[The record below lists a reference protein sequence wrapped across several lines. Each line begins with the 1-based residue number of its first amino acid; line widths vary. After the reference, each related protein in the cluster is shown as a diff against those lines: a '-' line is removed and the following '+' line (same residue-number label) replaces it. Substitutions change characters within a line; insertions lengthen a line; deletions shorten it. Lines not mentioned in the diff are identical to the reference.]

1 MDIYTTK
8 ELIMKTDKRKFA
20 LVNLITGYVMVI
32 AFVALVLANR
42 SETVVTPVIA
52 DNEAELF
59 VEKVDED
66 VKISMYG
73 SDRIAVFQG
82 TIYTDPGFKAV
93 DSEGNDVSD
102 QVVVTGVNEVDTST
116 AGFTYK
122 IEYTHINNSG
132 EETNAERF
140 VTVNGTTLITDNSV
154 YRDRLTGVVL
164 NDTDPVVAVV
174 DNDPLYVD
182 RDRDL
187 IVGGRD
193 VYVDDRGRIGAVE
206 GHIGGGGNGG
216 RVHGRDRDTIH
227 GRDRVDSIGVDD
239 DGVVVDRG
247 LLDRRLADL
256 DRAVAD
262 RDLFVDDSDKVVV
275 DEKEKFGLDK
285 EGVNLANLS
294 LARDGDDVELGDV
307 EDLEFDDNAK
317 GKFGLNKGE
326 LYAYNFPSQG
336 VGAGI
341 GNSAVG
347 AGSGAG
353 AGLGAGIGEA
363 VLDGETVP
371 TLGGIGTYK
380 SVPTVPPGTGTDTD
394 NDGLTAETERA
405 LGTDPTKADSDGD
418 GYSDGAEVT
427 SYTNPSNPASNPGVP
442 GSMASPTMG
451 GVGGLVG
458 GAGAGGAAGLVTGMV
473 KPQLGVPGVPA
484 PGCAE
489 CGGECKGHGHGHG
502 KHEYDLPPDGALHI
516 MMHVDGSGS
525 ILNTRKQLEIMK
537 DTLLK
542 DALLPYYNNDEKLY
556 NRRVTIVDGNGE
568 RTLQFFT
575 QATKKDNVLALVFQD
590 EAQPAYHLP
599 TFNKKPQDHYAKDL
613 QKLKGGLNGYG
624 GLYRG
629 VMFQVDRGRTFAK
642 SFKEFVE
649 CAWQG
654 TGYLKNSNLRKYY
667 WQENKRHIENKN
679 GIVFSDEYHAKD
691 SGDPQYYM
699 DLILNASKKVGID
712 LKARGAGLTDGNYNK
727 KTQ

>member
-42 SETVVTPVIA
+42 SETTVTPVVA

-59 VEKVDED
+59 VEKADEA

-102 QVVVTGVNEVDTST
+102 QVVVTGVNEVDTSN

-122 IEYTHINNSG
+122 IEYTHINDSG

-154 YRDRLTGVVL
+154 YKDHLTGVVL
-164 NDTDPVVAVV
+164 NDRDPIVAVV
-174 DNDPLYVD
+174 DNDPLYVG
-182 RDRDL
+182 RDADAL
-187 IVGGRD
+187 FNDRD
-193 VYVDDRGRIGAVE
+193 VYINDRDRIGAVE
-206 GHIGGGGNGG
+206 GGIGGGGHVG
-216 RVHGRDRDTIH
+216 RGNRTN

-239 DGVVVDRG
+239 DGIVVDRG

-256 DRAVAD
+256 DRAAENLFPDESDNVVAN
-262 RDLFVDDSDKVVV
+262 DK
-275 DEKEKFGLDK
+275 KEKFGLDK
-285 EGVNLANLS
+285 DGVNLANLQV
-294 LARDGDDVELGDV
+294 ARNGDDIELGDV
-307 EDLEFDDNAK
+307 SEFDIDFDDNK
-317 GKFGLNKGE
+317 NGKFGLNKGE

-353 AGLGAGIGEA
+353 AGLGGGIGEA
-363 VLDGETVP
+363 VLDGTTVP
-371 TLGGIGTYK
+371 ALGGVGTYS
-380 SVPTVPPGTGTDTD
+380 SVPIVPPGTGSDGD
-394 NDGLTAETERA
+394 NDGLEVEAELA
-405 LGTDPTKADSDGD
+405 LGTDPTKSDSDGD
-418 GYSDGAEVT
+418 GYSDGEEIT
-427 SYTNPSNPASNPGVP
+427 SYTNPSDPKSNPGIP

-451 GVGGLVG
+451 GVAGLVG

-484 PGCAE
+484 PGCAD

-525 ILNTRKQLEIMK
+525 ILDTRKQLEIMK
-537 DTLLK
+537 NTLLK

-568 RTLQFFT
+568 RTLQFFAE
-575 QATKKDNVLALVFQD
+575 ATKKDNVLAVVFQD

-599 TFNKKPQDHYAKDL
+599 TFNKKPQDHYSKDL

-629 VMFQVDRGRTFAK
+629 IMFQVDRGKTFAK

-649 CAWQG
+649 SAWQG
-654 TGYLKNSNLRKYY
+654 KGYLENSNLRKYY